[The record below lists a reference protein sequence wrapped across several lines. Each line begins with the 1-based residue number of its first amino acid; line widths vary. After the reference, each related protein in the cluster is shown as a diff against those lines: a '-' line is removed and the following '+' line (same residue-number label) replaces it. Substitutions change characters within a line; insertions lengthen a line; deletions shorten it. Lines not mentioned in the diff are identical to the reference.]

1 MRVRVIIHL
10 PPTGQTD
17 RSCLIPRVASNEY
30 KDEGRPTRTI
40 KKGGRGNPAL
50 YILQGPETKI
60 VNVVLCTARKET
72 FHPSFIIF
80 GSHISRA
87 YQLCAIIVDRDATDW
102 NLQAPMYLSSVWIPS
117 AHWQTLL
124 QFVECYIKLQRR
136 PG

>member
-40 KKGGRGNPAL
+40 KKGGRGNP
-50 YILQGPETKI
+50 
-60 VNVVLCTARKET
+60 ARKET